1 MGTINFPGLSTGLD
15 TSTIITQLI
24 NADSN
29 IKNMYQARVQ
39 NLQSKQ
45 GSLVTFKS
53 DLQALQTAVNSLSNA
68 NDLKLFSIS
77 TSDDTI
83 VTADAT
89 SSASE
94 GNHTVF
100 VKQLATA
107 DRWVQ
112 NTGFKYKEDYVGT
125 GTFIYSY
132 DGKET
137 RVTTTDKTTLDDLVG
152 LINNDSNNPGVTA
165 SLLSYNNQYH
175 LVLSGKDAGTDYSI
189 HVNPSSTEV
198 WQTDGLLTVNGDD
211 ADTSTLLNKLDQFS
225 GTLSGDE
232 TLVVSGEDHN
242 GNSITPVTL
251 NVTSNTKISH
261 VLDAIEEAYD
271 GNVKATFENG
281 KIIVTDKI
289 SGASKL
295 SVSLAYNDTNLSG
308 ALDLPTLTES
318 VPGGGIEMWQGSD
331 SLTADDTNA
340 GTSTLIKALDQF
352 GGSLSGGET
361 IDITGHD
368 HNGAAISLAT
378 LNLDSGTTIS
388 QLLSEIESAFGGN
401 VTATIE
407 NGKITV
413 TDKTAGPSQLS
424 VSLNYNAHGSDAT
437 LDLPAMAVLSDG
449 AANTASLAGFTAA
462 DFTRSQVA
470 QDSKIKVDGY
480 PSNPAVSEV
489 QQIVHSSPVTGTFT
503 LSYGGYTTVE
513 LGADSTLQE
522 IQDALDALPSV
533 QPGDITVKDKTLDTS
548 GTLTFEFKNTLGDVS
563 GILMNASNLSDKTLA
578 VTEATKGADAYISRS
593 SNTVTDVVDG
603 VTFYLHGVS
612 DSSSSGEQIT
622 LTRNSDALITK
633 INAMVTAY
641 NTVAS
646 FIKDQTAYNTQT
658 KVAGVLMGDYMVT
671 TVNDQLYTTLVNKAK
686 GFLSSVD
693 KYISPSQLGLSIDS
707 NGQLSLDSNTLN
719 TAVSDNYLGVLAL
732 IGATKTG
739 TSNRNTIGFYSASDN
754 YTTAGEYNVKVTV
767 SGGVITS
774 AKIKASDESDSA
786 WRDMTIS
793 GNTITGNSAF
803 DSTNGSPLYAENGL
817 QLTVDLSQDSG
828 VSPFTA
834 TIDVKQGFAGALNDA
849 LNAATKDTTGSVDI
863 DNKNVQDD
871 IDSLNNRIS
880 EETTRLAAEKD
891 RLTAQFARLEA
902 TLTMLQSQ
910 MGALGTK

>member
-15 TSTIITQLI
+15 TNTLILQLI
-24 NADSN
+24 NADSS
-29 IKNMYQARVQ
+29 IKNMYQARV
-39 NLQSKQ
+39 NKLQSKQ
-45 GSLVTFKS
+45 ESLVTFKS
-53 DLQALQTAVNSLSNA
+53 DINALQTAVKSLSNA
-68 NDLKLFSIS
+68 NDLKLFNIS

-89 SSASE
+89 SSAYE

-112 NTGFKYKEDYVGT
+112 STGFKYKEDYVGT

-132 DGKET
+132 GGKET
-137 RVTTTDKTTLDDLVG
+137 RVTTTDETTLEDFVG

-165 SLLSYNNQYH
+165 SLLSYNKQYH

-198 WQTDGLLTVNGDD
+198 WQADSLLTVNGDN
-211 ADTSTLLNKLDQFS
+211 ADTTTRLTMLEQFS

-242 GNSITPVTL
+242 GNSITPVIL
-251 NVTSNTKISH
+251 DITSNTKISH

-271 GNVKATFENG
+271 GNVKATLESG
-281 KIIVTDKI
+281 KIVVTDKF
-289 SGASKL
+289 SGDSQL
-295 SVSLAYNDTNLSG
+295 SVSLAYNDTDVSG
-308 ALDLPTLTES
+308 ALDLPTLAES
-318 VPGGGIEMWQGSD
+318 VPGGGIEVWQGSD
-331 SLTADDTNA
+331 SMTADDANA
-340 GTSTLIKALDQF
+340 GTSTLITALDQF
-352 GGSLSGGET
+352 GGTLVGGET
-361 IDITGHD
+361 IEITGND
-368 HNGAAISLAT
+368 HNGDAISLAA
-378 LNLDSGTTIS
+378 LNLGSGTTIS

-401 VTATIE
+401 VEATIE

-424 VSLNYNAHGSDAT
+424 ISLNYNAHGSDAT

-480 PSNPAVSEV
+480 PSDSAVSEV

-503 LSYGGYTTVE
+503 LSYGGYTT
-513 LGADSTLQE
+513 S
-522 IQDALDALPSV
+522 ALDAATANLSDIQTAINALPSV
-533 QPGDITVKDKTLDTS
+533 QPGDITVGGTALNGS

-563 GILMNASNLSDKTLA
+563 GILINASNLSDPTLT
-578 VTEATKGADAYISRS
+578 VTEETKGVDEYISRS

-603 VTFYLHGVS
+603 ITFYLHGVS
-612 DSSSSGEQIT
+612 ESSGEQIT
-622 LTRNSDALITK
+622 LTRNSEALTTK
-633 INAMVTAY
+633 INAMVSAY
-641 NTVAS
+641 NTVVS
-646 FIKDQTAYNTQT
+646 FIKDKTGYNTQT
-658 KVAGVLMGDYMVT
+658 KTAGVFMGDYMVT
-671 TVNDQLYTTLVNKAK
+671 TVNNQLYTTLVNKAQ

-693 KYISPSQLGLSIDS
+693 DYLMPAQIGLAIDS
-707 NGQLSLDSNTLN
+707 NGQLSLDSDTFNK
-719 TAVSDNYLGVLAL
+719 AISDNYLGVLAL

-739 TSNRNTIGFYSASDN
+739 TSNSNTIGFYSASDK
-754 YTTAGEYNVKVTV
+754 YTTAGQYDVKVTV
-767 SGGVITS
+767 SGGNVTIAQIRMS
-774 AKIKASDESDSA
+774 GESDLA

-793 GNTITGNSAF
+793 GNTITGNSTF
-803 DSTNGSPLYAENGL
+803 DSTNGSTLYAENGL
-817 QLTVDLSQDSG
+817 QLSIDTSSAGIL
-828 VSPFTA
+828 TA
-834 TIDVKQGFAGALNDA
+834 AVNVKQGFAGAIEDA
-849 LNAATKDTTGSVDI
+849 LNAVTKNTTGSVDI
-863 DNKNVQDD
+863 DNNSVQDE
-871 IDSLNNRIS
+871 IDSLNDRIS
-880 EETTRLAAEKD
+880 EETDRLARKKD

-910 MGALGTK
+910 MGALGFSG